1 MKINLSKEEK
11 VELELRHRTERDSR
25 VCDRIKSVLLRD
37 EGWSISKIAQALRL
51 SNDTVGRYVC
61 DYLVSQDVSA
71 NHQGSCEKLS
81 NKQSEELIAHLREQL
96 YTKACDIARHIKEV
110 YGIDYTIAGIT
121 NWLKR
126 HDFSYKLTKGQPAK
140 ADAVAQKEFVG
151 VYEQLKQETP
161 EKEPI
166 LFIDAVHPTMATK
179 PARGWIGKGIE
190 KIILTTASRTRMNIV
205 GAIELS
211 TMTVIH
217 EEFETVNAIAIM
229 RLCDKIKAHYPEAPA
244 VHVILDRAGY
254 HRSEELAEYAKQHN
268 IVLHFLPAYS
278 PNLNPIERLWKVMN
292 EQVRNNYFFKTA
304 KEFRERLRGFFS
316 TLPDM
321 KQLLYSRINDNFH
334 IVDAAK

>member
-1 MKINLSKEEK
+1 MKINLAKEEK
-11 VELELRHRTERDSR
+11 TQLELRHQVERDGR
-25 VCDRIKSVLLRD
+25 IRDRIKSVLLRD
-37 EGWSISKIAQALRL
+37 EGWSISKIAQALRI
-51 SNDTVGRYVC
+51 SSDTVGRYVC
-61 DYLVSQDVSA
+61 DYLENKDITF

-81 NKQSEELIAHLREQL
+81 AKQSEELVAHLGERL
-96 YTKACDIARHIKEV
+96 YTKACDIALYIKEV

-121 NWLKR
+121 DWLKR

-140 ADAVAQKEFVG
+140 ADAVAQREFVG

-166 LFIDAVHPTMATK
+166 LFIDAVHPTIATK

-190 KIILTTASRTRMNIV
+190 KIVLTTASRTRMNIV

-217 EEFETVNAIAIM
+217 EEFETVNAVAIM
-229 RLCDKIKAHYPEAPA
+229 RLCDKIKAHYSDAMS
-244 VHVILDRAGY
+244 VHIILDRAGY
-254 HRSEELAEYAKQHN
+254 HRSEELADYAKQHN

-304 KEFRERLRGFFS
+304 KEFRERLRGFF
-316 TLPDM
+316 TRLPDM
-321 KQLLYSRINDNFH
+321 KELLYSRINDNFH
-334 IVDAAK
+334 IADAAK